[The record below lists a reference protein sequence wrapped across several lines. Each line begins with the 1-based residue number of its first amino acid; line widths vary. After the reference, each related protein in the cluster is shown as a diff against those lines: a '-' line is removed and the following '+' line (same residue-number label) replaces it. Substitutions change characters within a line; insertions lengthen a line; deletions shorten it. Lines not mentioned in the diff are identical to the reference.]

1 MRKSSHMI
9 MFLNHLFRQSNS
21 HIMRINKFTQY
32 LFLFIS
38 RTENDML
45 NKIVV
50 IVVSVGLGGNIAYD
64 VTGCSD

>member
-1 MRKSSHMI
+1 
-9 MFLNHLFRQSNS
+9 
-21 HIMRINKFTQY
+21 MRINKFTQY